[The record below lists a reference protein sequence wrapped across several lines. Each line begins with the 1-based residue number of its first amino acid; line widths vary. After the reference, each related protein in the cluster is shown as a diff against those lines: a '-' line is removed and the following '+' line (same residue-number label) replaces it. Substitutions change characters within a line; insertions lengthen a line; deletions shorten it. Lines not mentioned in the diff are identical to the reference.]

1 MTSRGWRTPVAADGK
16 GFLDL
21 TIAREADEYRT
32 GRLIFAEVKIPPD
45 KLRPEQQAWFNL
57 LQATRK
63 CEVYVWTPDDF
74 DKIVQILQDGVI

>member
-1 MTSRGWRTPVAADGK
+1 MTAHGWRTPVAADGK

-21 TIAREADEYRT
+21 TIAREEGGYLT

-45 KLRPEQQAWFNL
+45 KLRPDQVAWFNL
-57 LQATRK
+57 LKATGK